1 MTVLNHWPTDEPR
14 VTIEGPAL
22 AATMLPTRGGKI
34 ISLIDAHGYEW
45 MAAPDRPVGAP
56 ARAGD
61 DFLSAEMAGWD
72 ECAPTIVECVV
83 EGVTLADHGE
93 LWTKAFEVEGARMS
107 VDDPTLGYRFTRTIA
122 PTAEGLELHYAVT
135 AGARDVPFL
144 WAGHPQFRAPAGTR
158 ILLPSSVRRVV
169 DVMDA
174 DLPVLDWSAELGSID
189 TIETEGYRKVYVHPD
204 EVASSAVLVHPDG
217 SALRVSWSGECRY
230 LGLWYDKFAFRAE
243 PIIAIEPATA
253 YFDSLA
259 TAMENDRVAV
269 IPAGA
274 SLEWTVS
281 LTSLS

>member
-1 MTVLNHWPTDEPR
+1 
-14 VTIEGPAL
+14 
-22 AATMLPTRGGKI
+22 
-34 ISLIDAHGYEW
+34 
-45 MAAPDRPVGAP
+45 
-56 ARAGD
+56 
-61 DFLSAEMAGWD
+61 
-72 ECAPTIVECVV
+72 
-83 EGVTLADHGE
+83 
-93 LWTKAFEVEGARMS
+93 
-107 VDDPTLGYRFTRTIA
+107 
-122 PTAEGLELHYAVT
+122 VT
-135 AGARDVPFL
+135 AGERDVPFL

-204 EVASSAVLVHPDG
+204 EVASSALLVHPG
-217 SALRVSWSGECRY
+217 GATLRVSWTSACGY

-259 TAMENDRVAV
+259 TAIDNDRVAV